1 MSMDYFW
8 FVSRFVIDVLSI
20 YVFLRNVN
28 INRFGEDTLFSE
40 ITESSM
46 LVNQWLTLELGFD
59 LNLAV
64 VLFGGVALLS
74 NVFSLP

>member
-1 MSMDYFW
+1 MDYFW

-40 ITESSM
+40 MTESSM

-64 VLFGGVALLS
+64 VLFGGVALL
-74 NVFSLP
+74 NKVFSLP

>member
-28 INRFGEDTLFSE
+28 KHVFGEDTLFSE

-64 VLFGGVALLS
+64 VLFGGVALL
-74 NVFSLP
+74 NKVFSLP